1 MSKSQQI
8 TTPSVLAFSR
18 IIEPTDGY
26 FYQRNS
32 AKGDSAEIKPVKVQ
46 ERAIRTTKSHRF
58 KDTITKSEDKF
69 REEASQSNIQ
79 LTQVAYLDE
88 DCDILVVNFG
98 VKVLPFY
105 GNPDSCNS
113 PTYKEKLLSI
123 VDDYSKTT
131 GFKEL
136 SERYAT
142 NIANGRWLW
151 RNRYVA
157 KKATVKVV
165 AKTDKETHTFEF
177 DTSKLSLKVANAS
190 SLNKDIAKLGQV
202 IASALKGECYTSL
215 EVTADVEIGYAHQV
229 FPSEEMNLAEVADNA
244 SKKQLFQVNG
254 VAGFHAPKIGNALR
268 TIDTWFDDYD
278 NFGAP
283 ISVEVYGAVTR
294 IAEAFRVS
302 STKTDFYN
310 LLDKWVE
317 SDVVPSLENQHYVM
331 AVLIRGGIFGK
342 SGK

>member
-1 MSKSQQI
+1 MSKPQI
-8 TTPSVLAFSR
+8 ITPSTLAFAR

-26 FYQRNS
+26 FYQCNS
-32 AKGDSAEIKPVKVQ
+32 ASDTEELKPVTIQ

-58 KDTITKSEDKF
+58 KDTITKKEDKF

-88 DCDILVVNFG
+88 DCDTLVVNFG
-98 VKVLPFY
+98 IKVLPFN
-105 GNPDSCNS
+105 GNPDSCNN
-113 PTYKEKLLSI
+113 PEYKEKLMQ
-123 VDDYSKTT
+123 VVADYAEKT

-136 SERYAT
+136 SQRYAT

-157 KKATVKVV
+157 KKALIKVI
-165 AKTDKETHTFEF
+165 AKTDDAEHTFEF
-177 DTSKLSLKVANAS
+177 DTSKLSLKVVNAS
-190 SLNKDIAKLGQV
+190 ELDLNISKLAELIAD
-202 IASALKGECYTSL
+202 SLKGEQYLTL
-215 EVTADVEIGYAHQV
+215 EVTAHADIGYAHQV

-244 SKKQLFQVNG
+244 SKKQLFQIKG

-278 NFGAP
+278 SYGAP
-283 ISVEVYGAVTR
+283 ISIEVYGAVTR

-302 STKTDFYN
+302 SSKTDFYN
-310 LLDKWVE
+310 LLDKWIENDVE
-317 SDVVPSLENQHYVM
+317 PSLENQHYIM
-331 AVLIRGGIFGK
+331 AVLIRGGLFGK
-342 SGK
+342 SSK